1 MSQISAA
8 SRNGVANRKCA
19 ASQNAALVLGIL
31 LSFLIAGCR
40 GISPGT
46 SVDTHLLGRKLPRG
60 DQRADRVLRQYLETS
75 IARSALRGSAR
86 VALEGPDFK
95 LNRPQRILVERP
107 DRLRFEI
114 IGLFDQIA
122 AMLAVDGDHFG
133 FYDAQTGE
141 VSRGAVT
148 PSLLWDLA
156 KIDLDIA
163 QVVGILLGAP
173 RPSHGLAQSSAW
185 LEPEGRLAFVF
196 VRPDKRLPEHC
207 REISGST
214 LGDPLCFGSED
225 VLKHGGE
232 LFYFGLSGRLVEIR
246 SLERGGRLRYEVA
259 FEDYQLLAG
268 DDTPAE
274 FPNRVTI
281 RSPAAGSL
289 ARFVWRRVMLA
300 DELSDRFFDIRPRAD
315 SNRVR

>member
-1 MSQISAA
+1 VSQISAA
-8 SRNGVANRKCA
+8 SQNGVANEKCA
-19 ASQNAALVLGIL
+19 VTPNVVLVFGIL
-31 LSFLIAGCR
+31 LAFLIAGCR
-40 GISPGT
+40 GVSPVT
-46 SVDTHLLGRKLPRG
+46 SMDTHLLGRELPL
-60 DQRADRVLRQYLETS
+60 DDERADRVFRQYLETS
-75 IARSALRGSAR
+75 SARSALRGSAR

-141 VSRGAVT
+141 VSRGEVT

-156 KIDLDIA
+156 RIDLDIG

-185 LEPEGRLAFVF
+185 LAPEGGLTLVF
-196 VRPDKRLPEHC
+196 VRPSKRLPDQC
-207 REISGST
+207 REISGAT
-214 LGDPLCFGSED
+214 LGDPLCFESED
-225 VLKHGGE
+225 VLEHGGE
-232 LFYFGLSGRLVEIR
+232 LFYFDLSGRLVEIR
-246 SLERGGRLRYEVA
+246 SLERGGRLRYKVA

-268 DDTPAE
+268 DDTQVE

-281 RSPAAGSL
+281 RSAAAGSL
-289 ARFVWRRVMLA
+289 ARFVWKRVMLA
-300 DELSDRFFDIRPRAD
+300 DELSDRFFELRPRTN
-315 SNRVR
+315 SYRGG